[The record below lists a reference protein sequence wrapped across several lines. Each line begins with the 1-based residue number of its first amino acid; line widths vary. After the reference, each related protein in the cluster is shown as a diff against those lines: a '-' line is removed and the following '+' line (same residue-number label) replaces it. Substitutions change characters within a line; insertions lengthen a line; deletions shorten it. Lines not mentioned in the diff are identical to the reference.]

1 MKEEI
6 KQAKETREFLL
17 KHNFFYVEY
26 DSNFIEPEEALEKY
40 RMALIDR
47 AMIKEFLPIL
57 GPNYFIENKPVCENS
72 GFYGL
77 KIIEGVRIV
86 EGSHAKE
93 LHKILNAFNV

>member
-26 DSNFIEPEEALEKY
+26 DSNFIEPEEAFEKY
-40 RMALIDR
+40 QMALIDR
-47 AMIKEFLPIL
+47 GMLKEFLPIL
-57 GPNYFIENKPVCENS
+57 GPNYHIKNKQVCENS
-72 GFYGL
+72 GFWGL
-77 KIIEGVRIV
+77 KIVEGVRMI

-93 LHKILNAFNV
+93 LHKILSAFNV